1 MIRVAVAGV
10 RGRMGG
16 VARDAVEAAEDMQYV
31 GGFAREPDPA
41 AKIYPQ
47 ISELLAQTKPDVLV
61 DFTTYPMTLDVAA
74 AAVEAGVSPVVG
86 ASGWSEDDRDAL
98 AKLSQDRGVG
108 AMIVPN
114 FAIGAALMMQ
124 FSDDAARHFASVEI
138 VEMHHDQKKDR
149 PSGTAK
155 LTAER
160 IALERGGGDVP
171 IHSVRLRGALAHHEV
186 IFGNP
191 GEIFTLRHDS
201 LSRESFVPG
210 ILAAIRA
217 VQSLKGLAVG
227 LDSILGNVS

>member
-16 VARDAVEAAEDMQYV
+16 VARSAVEAAEDLEYV
-31 GGFAREPDPA
+31 GGLARTAEPN
-41 AKIYPQ
+41 AKIYTDVR
-47 ISELLAQTKPDVLV
+47 ELLTQTKPDVLV
-61 DFTTYPMTLDVAA
+61 DFTTYPTTLDVAA
-74 AAVEAGVSPVVG
+74 AAVAAGVSPVVG

-98 AKLSQDRGVG
+98 AKLSQERKVG
-108 AMIVPN
+108 AMVVPN

-124 FSDDAARHFASVEI
+124 FSEDAARHFASVEI

-149 PSGTAK
+149 PSGTAR

-160 IALERGGGDVP
+160 IALERSGGEVP
-171 IHSVRLRGALAHHEV
+171 IHSVRLRGALAHQEV
-186 IFGNP
+186 LFSNA
-191 GEIFTLRHDS
+191 GEILTIRHDS

-217 VQSLKGLAVG
+217 VRKLPGLAIG
-227 LDSILGNVS
+227 LDAILENSK

>member
-10 RGRMGG
+10 RGRMGS
-16 VARDAVEAAEDMQYV
+16 VARNAVEAAEDMQYV
-31 GGFAREPDPA
+31 GGLARTAESES
-41 AKIYPQ
+41 KIYAE
-47 ISELLAQTKPDVLV
+47 IRELLAHTKPDVLV
-61 DFTTYPMTLDVAA
+61 DFTIYPATIDVAT

-98 AKLSQDRGVG
+98 AKLTHDRGVG
-108 AMIVPN
+108 AMVVPN

-124 FSDDAARHFASVEI
+124 FCEDAARHFASVEI

-160 IALERGGGDVP
+160 VALERGGAEVP
-171 IHSVRLRGALAHHEV
+171 IHSVRLRGALAHQEV
-186 IFGNP
+186 LFGNA
-191 GEIFTLRHDS
+191 GEILTIRHDS

-217 VQSLKGLAVG
+217 VRKLPGLAVG
-227 LDSILGNVS
+227 LDAILGASK